1 MAFVKTDDP
10 APAGRKPLKFHH
22 GRRVIGVQQT
32 DKRRYPRLSLRFP
45 IYVRRRGSAN
55 GDNEEE
61 RAETANVS
69 SGGVLV
75 STDRPLDIG
84 QRVDVSITVPYTV
97 WNRFPTVKVEAGAE
111 VMRVSAVP
119 TSNGASSDKKNY
131 QAALRFD
138 EPLRT
143 IVW

>member
-1 MAFVKTDDP
+1 MMVSANSPV
-10 APAGRKPLKFHH
+10 PAGRTPVKYHD
-22 GRRVIGVQQT
+22 GRRGVGVQQT
-32 DKRRYPRLSLRFP
+32 DKRRYPRLNLRFP
-45 IYVRRRGSAN
+45 IYVKRSGGKNS
-55 GDNEEE
+55 DSEER

-75 STDRPLDIG
+75 KTSRRLDIG
-84 QRVDVSITVPYTV
+84 ERVEVSITVPYTV

-111 VMRVSAVP
+111 VLRVSAVP
-119 TSNGASSDKKNY
+119 SIRGSEKKNY
-131 QAALRFD
+131 RTALQFD

>member
-1 MAFVKTDDP
+1 
-10 APAGRKPLKFHH
+10 
-22 GRRVIGVQQT
+22 VQQT
-32 DKRRYPRLSLRFP
+32 DKRRYPRLNLRFP
-45 IYVRRRGSAN
+45 IYVRCSSVKNSDSEG
-55 GDNEEE
+55 E
-61 RAETANVS
+61 RAETGNVS

-75 STDRPLDIG
+75 KTSHRLDIG
-84 QRVDVSITVPYTV
+84 ERVEVSITVPYTV

-119 TSNGASSDKKNY
+119 SIHKSEKKNY
-131 QAALRFD
+131 QTALRFD

>member
-1 MAFVKTDDP
+1 M
-10 APAGRKPLKFHH
+10 
-22 GRRVIGVQQT
+22 QQT
-32 DKRRYPRLSLRFP
+32 DKRRYPRLNLRFP
-45 IYVRRRGSAN
+45 IYVKRSSGQKN
-55 GDNEEE
+55 NNEEE

-75 STDRPLDIG
+75 STGRCLEIG
-84 QRVDVSITVPYTV
+84 ERVDVSITVPYTV

-119 TSNGASSDKKNY
+119 AAYGSDTKRY
-131 QAALRFD
+131 QTALRFD

>member
-1 MAFVKTDDP
+1 
-10 APAGRKPLKFHH
+10 
-22 GRRVIGVQQT
+22 VQQT

-45 IYVRRRGSAN
+45 IYVRRRSSAN
-55 GDNEEE
+55 GDNDEE
-61 RAETANVS
+61 RSETANVS

-75 STDRPLDIG
+75 STGHRLDVG
-84 QRVDVSITVPYTV
+84 ERVEVSITVPYTV

-111 VMRVSAVP
+111 VLRVSAVP
-119 TSNGASSDKKNY
+119 TIHASDNESRNY
-131 QAALRFD
+131 RTALRFD

>member
-1 MAFVKTDDP
+1 VEVKPRGDRFYLVME
-10 APAGRKPLKFHH
+10 GRVAVVK
-22 GRRVIGVQQT
+22 QT
-32 DKRRYPRLSLRFP
+32 DKRRYPRLNLRFP
-45 IYVRRRGSAN
+45 IYVKTSPGEN
-55 GDNEEE
+55 GRQAEE

-75 STDRPLDIG
+75 RTGSRLAVG
-84 QRVDVSITVPYTV
+84 QRVEVSITVPYTV

-111 VMRVSAVP
+111 VLRVNATP
-119 TSNGASSDKKNY
+119 PNYDKDKRSY
-131 QAALRFD
+131 QTALRFD

>member
-1 MAFVKTDDP
+1 
-10 APAGRKPLKFHH
+10 
-22 GRRVIGVQQT
+22 VQQT
-32 DKRRYPRLSLRFP
+32 DKRRYPRLNLRFP
-45 IYVRRRGSAN
+45 VYVRCSGGKNSQS
-55 GDNEEE
+55 EEE

-75 STDRPLDIG
+75 KTSRRLDIG
-84 QRVDVSITVPYTV
+84 ERVDVSITVPYTV

-111 VMRVSAVP
+111 VLRVSAVP
-119 TSNGASSDKKNY
+119 SSHGNEIKNF
-131 QAALRFD
+131 QTALRFD